1 MREEREEAVGKLMTE
16 LHNVHAYKKVK
27 RKLISRESWGAINF
41 EGISDE
47 IDMVF
52 SFVEDLRALP
62 VQRLTNLSTSGLTS
76 SLSSIQKLLNRIDN
90 FEINR
95 NPTGIRDQ
103 LQLNFRDAV
112 EKLSNLAVP
121 CIPYLA
127 YVDAGVTQLLGE
139 VNKELEDS
147 KRVIRDT
154 VDSANTTAEAVESI
168 RNQAIKHA
176 SDAKQGKEKAEKA
189 AAAFGAAKFS
199 DEFENEA
206 KALNCS
212 SNKWLCVTALLA
224 VATIGSA
231 GGFLFWAILSPPGGT
246 FDMLQLSDLMA
257 RSAIIAVLFTGT
269 LWCGRNYRAL
279 VHQATTNRHRALSL
293 KTFKAF
299 VDSTEDAHIKDSILM
314 ATTRSI
320 FGHATTGLVSDGA
333 AGKEPDIGL
342 VIGQQPVANAATK
355 GGGQISE

>member
-1 MREEREEAVGKLMTE
+1 MREEREAAVGMLMTA
-16 LHNVHAYKKVK
+16 LHNVNAYRKVK
-27 RKLISRESWGAINF
+27 QQLISREKWGAINF

-52 SFVEDLRALP
+52 SFAEDLRALP
-62 VQRLTNLSTSGLTS
+62 IQRLPDRATTDLTS
-76 SLSSIQKLLNRIDN
+76 CLSSIQEFLDS
-90 FEINR
+90 INKFDIGQ
-95 NPTGIRDQ
+95 NPANVRDQ

-112 EKLSNLAVP
+112 EQLSRVAIP

-139 VNKELEDS
+139 VNDKLEES
-147 KRVIRDT
+147 KRVIRAT
-154 VDSANTTAEAVESI
+154 VDSANTTVEDVESI
-168 RNQAIKHA
+168 KNQAIRHA
-176 SDAKQGKEKAEKA
+176 SDAKRGKEKAEKA
-189 AAAFGAAKFS
+189 AIAFGAAKFS

-206 KALNCS
+206 KALKS
-212 SNKWLCVTALLA
+212 SSIKWLCVSALLA
-224 VATIGSA
+224 VATIGIA
-231 GGFLFWAILSPPGGT
+231 GVFLFREFPDTTQNEFSLVLLSV
-246 FDMLQLSDLMA
+246 LMN
-257 RSAIIAVLFTGT
+257 RSVIIAVLFTGT

-299 VDSTEDAHIKDSILM
+299 VDSTENAHIKDSILM

-320 FGHATTGLVSDGA
+320 FGHAATGLVSDDA

-342 VIGQQPVANAATK
+342 VIGQQPTANAAIK
-355 GGGQISE
+355 GGAQLSE